1 MITARYRQ
9 DYPGEFVILRTTF
22 RDGRKIQ
29 EREWVENP
37 IVNQHISGR
46 ATVIASL
53 DHLHRFDPERLQ
65 RHRGGLH
72 GSLRLQTYSCGTTWR
87 HMPLNFWVST
97 DAEELAGVRVTNY
110 GDDTVIYTNSRQVV
124 NNPGDFF
131 LIPLNPNLCDA
142 AAAAYLA
149 AFDGH
154 REVFVLGTSQESDL
168 GKGWIEDFQKV
179 FVAYQG
185 TKFILVGTKSNQPRL
200 WLRNRNVST
209 LSYRQFVTHCDI

>member
-1 MITARYRQ
+1 MNTARYRK

-29 EREWVENP
+29 EREWVDNP
-37 IVNQHISGR
+37 IQNQHVSGR
-46 ATVIASL
+46 AAVIASL
-53 DHLHRFDPERLQ
+53 GHLHKFDPERLQ

-72 GSLRLQTYSCGTTWR
+72 GSLRLQTYSSGSTWQ

-97 DAEELAGVRVTNY
+97 DADELANVRVTNY
-110 GDDTVIYTNSRQVV
+110 GDNTVVYTNSRQVV

-142 AAAAYLA
+142 ATAAYLA

-168 GKGWIEDFQKV
+168 GKGWIDDFNKV
-179 FVAYQG
+179 FATYRD
-185 TKFILVGTKSNQPRL
+185 TKFVLVGTKSNQPRL
-200 WLRNRNVST
+200 WLRNRNVT
-209 LSYRQFVTHCDI
+209 AMTYRQFITHCDI